1 MNNDIVKSDQPNNTI
16 YTCMVVVN
24 DVAATADDDHGAG
37 VSVWIERNLVI
48 KCSYMTAH
56 WYSVNKSF

>member
-1 MNNDIVKSDQPNNTI
+1 M
-16 YTCMVVVN
+16 VVN
-24 DVAATADDDHGAG
+24 DAAATADDDHGVG
-37 VSVWIERNLVI
+37 VSVCVWIERNLVI